1 MITVQQQNKIR
12 DYLLAK
18 NLPIDILMEVQDHF
32 ISQITDIS
40 RENNLIFEDAFSQ
53 VKEFWAQ
60 ELSTFYPFYILRK
73 TENVLTTKFEQRIRK
88 REFIRGIR
96 QSFIAT
102 SIIMLTGAFVLVLNK
117 NFIVPY
123 IKYSILLCSLFC
135 YGILL
140 YNLIINNFAY
150 KKKFATLKF
159 SIYHWRIYF
168 AFGFSGLALQFLTPI
183 ASWIT
188 TINTEFY
195 YKITTLFFVF
205 ICLIYTGIAQFN
217 FAKVLRRIKPYL
229 KFV

>member
-40 RENNLIFEDAFSQ
+40 REHNLIFEDAFSH
-53 VKEFWAQ
+53 VKEIWAQ

-102 SIIMLTGAFVLVLNK
+102 AIIMLTGAFVLVLNK

-123 IKYSILLCSLFC
+123 IKYSILLCSLFVMD
-135 YGILL
+135 
-140 YNLIINNFAY
+140 
-150 KKKFATLKF
+150 F
-159 SIYHWRIYF
+159 SC
-168 AFGFSGLALQFLTPI
+168 
-183 ASWIT
+183 
-188 TINTEFY
+188 TI
-195 YKITTLFFVF
+195 
-205 ICLIYTGIAQFN
+205 
-217 FAKVLRRIKPYL
+217 
-229 KFV
+229 